1 MKFIVN
7 SQVFSKQ
14 LASISGIL
22 SNNNTVPIINC
33 FHFHLEGNTL
43 TVKTTD
49 LMTTLMTKI
58 TVDTSDGNSSKDLA
72 VPASLLLNILKNLDD
87 SPITFESDES
97 NYTIVVTSGE
107 GKYRLAGRNPETYPD
122 LPSVEATSRITMP
135 ASVLVSAITMT
146 SFAASNDE
154 ESHQQLSGILLE
166 MGPEYTTFVATDGH
180 KLVRYRRTD
189 ITSDEPARFIMP
201 RKPINIVKGILSS
214 NKEDVDVNIE
224 YNNTNVLISF
234 GNHVAICRLIDGK
247 YPNYE
252 AAIPKDQP
260 NKMVVDRTA
269 FLSTLRRVMLFA
281 NQATCQVRLS
291 ISNDFVMVASEDIE
305 FSNSANEKLSCAYE
319 GSEMEIGFNAKFLTE
334 MMSCLNTEQVEI
346 DLASPL
352 KPGIILPMNNS
363 DEGQQ
368 EQILMLVM
376 PVSLSY

>member
-33 FHFHLEGNTL
+33 FHFHLEDNTL

-122 LPSVEATSRITMP
+122 LPSVEATSRIAMP

-291 ISNDFVMVASEDIE
+291 IFNDYVMVASEDIE
-305 FSNSANEKLSCAYE
+305 FSNSANEKIACAYE